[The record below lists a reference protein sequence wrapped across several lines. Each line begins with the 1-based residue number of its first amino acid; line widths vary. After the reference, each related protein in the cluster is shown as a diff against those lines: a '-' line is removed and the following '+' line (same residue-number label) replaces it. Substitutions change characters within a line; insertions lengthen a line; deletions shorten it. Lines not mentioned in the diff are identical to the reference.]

1 MQVVN
6 VAIFEA
12 ARAPKRSICDKILEK
27 RVKPYKRQA
36 FDQLVA
42 RDAASW
48 THHASAQHTVILD
61 QVTSNVAESTMHMV
75 GAEVSDIHCAICEP
89 RCSNSDFFVAQ
100 SPIQKIVLVVARVY
114 TSH

>member
-75 GAEVSDIHCAICEP
+75 GAEVSDARCAICQS
-89 RCSNSDFFVAQ
+89 RCSNSDFFVAE
-100 SPIQKIVLVVARVY
+100 SPVQKSTRCCSCIYV
-114 TSH
+114 S

>member
-1 MQVVN
+1 MVN

-36 FDQLVA
+36 FGQLVA

-48 THHASAQHTVILD
+48 THHASA
-61 QVTSNVAESTMHMV
+61 
-75 GAEVSDIHCAICEP
+75 
-89 RCSNSDFFVAQ
+89 
-100 SPIQKIVLVVARVY
+100 
-114 TSH
+114 